1 MKEGIIMVIIVGSRR
16 EGNAYYLANKIKEGL
31 AKERIR
37 TTIITPGNQKIH
49 LCTGCMD
56 CDKNGV
62 CDFTDDM
69 KNNIDILKNEE
80 HILFITPTRWNILSG
95 DLKIFMD
102 RLNPMY
108 ATQDLKGKKMIAV
121 AIAAKGKELYS
132 SEAAISSLLSFA
144 ESAKMDVVLTK
155 EFNNCLY
162 SNDILNKENEVQDFI
177 NDLVKL
183 INA

>member
-1 MKEGIIMVIIVGSRR
+1 MVIIVGSRR
-16 EGNAYYLANKIKEGL
+16 EGNSYYLANKIKEGL

-56 CDKNGV
+56 CDANGV

-69 KNNIDILKNEE
+69 KNNIELIEKEE
-80 HILFITPTRWNILSG
+80 YLLFITPTRWNTLSG

-108 ATQDLKGKKMIAV
+108 ASQKLAGKKMIAV
-121 AIAAKGKELYS
+121 AISAKGKELYS
-132 SEAAISSLLSFA
+132 SEAALSSLLSFA
-144 ESAKMDVVLTK
+144 ESAKLDVVLTK

-162 SNDILNKENEVQDFI
+162 SNDILNKENEIENFI
-177 NDLVKL
+177 KDIISI